1 MKQQTIQKSNESES
15 STFLEYHD
23 DSLYKNCFTC
33 GQGLYPFKHGI
44 CRLCGENNWTVEF
57 ERPKHQSTEW
67 KLNSWYANPQGGS
80 FKEWKEYDTAVEET
94 FAGIPEWDG

>member
-33 GQGLYPFKHGI
+33 GQNLYPFKHGI
-44 CRLCGENNWTVEF
+44 CRLCGENNWIIQF
-57 ERPKHQSTEW
+57 EKKPQTE
-67 KLNSWYANPQGGS
+67 KL
-80 FKEWKEYDTAVEET
+80 
-94 FAGIPEWDG
+94 GIQELMDN